1 MVVDEME
8 ISYDGHDVDD
18 DIDINIDIEP
28 GNHDED
34 FIIEDARSEAG
45 TNDDVMLDEDNASY
59 NMEDADYVPEEEFQ
73 DVIDTETIDVS
84 ELEMLRPHDIEEHTF
99 PSNAVPSP
107 LQSEDRYTNDKP
119 ADETISF
126 AQAVQAEKLQP
137 EEVSKIIEEVA
148 AQPTPSPT
156 IHKESPPLSNE
167 KPQEEENINPPSP
180 PQPPEE
186 QEQEHN
192 EALGVDEN
200 EQKANIEHN
209 LISEERNITVSYQ
222 GSEYALVASSES
234 DDPDSY
240 FLKDSSVLK
249 EPLSALFAVLRDILH
264 DEIPAGDELVF
275 TIDDLGL
282 ETCETST
289 ANTEISFSQMV
300 DLHTTL
306 IRNDGADTLP
316 TLLVTLATKSEFGRF
331 FANLVEDAQKG
342 KGLREVANSWNEDNG
357 LEIWGESEA
366 FDINGIDADGSEH
379 VENLE
384 LGEDW
389 TEVGSVQDISPGSP
403 AAEALTEEKPTTSD
417 VAEPDTTEVPVVAEE
432 NEPSEPTNEKHDAEL
447 TKPEANGNH
456 EEEEEGGDLI
466 DYDDEDYAE
475 GGNGVETV
483 PKQDQTDYE
492 QPAPTAEHQ
501 ATDETPDKSRRSSS
515 QTIDGEKETDVTA
528 QPSINAPGDVNG
540 AVDSANDV
548 ASTNE
553 NIGQEAEVG
562 EGFEAAAEEHEHQ
575 AEAGEGFEAGVDESE
590 HQVEIGEGFEAGADE
605 HEHQYEVGES
615 FEAGADEHEHQDEVG
630 ENFEAG
636 ADEHDHQDN
645 GEYEG
650 EVPYEDELDASYY
663 VENEDGHVQ
672 ETNGE
677 TEHGE
682 ESGHINI
689 DTEATASDAQNNKTA
704 ENEGAEISYED
715 DDVDGSLSALVENDE
730 TDDKPAVTDS
740 NQNHKEETDE
750 IDYEDDDE
758 VSMFAGSGPTTPAK
772 SLVPGKRSHE
782 EDGEANGI
790 DGQEAKRPRS

>member
-8 ISYDGHDVDD
+8 ISYDGQDVDD

-45 TNDDVMLDEDNASY
+45 TNNDDVMLDEDNASY
-59 NMEDADYVPEEEFQ
+59 NMEDADYVPEEELQ

-84 ELEMLRPHDIEEHTF
+84 EQEMLRPHDTEEHTF
-99 PSNAVPSP
+99 PSNAAPSP
-107 LQSEDRYTNDKP
+107 LQSEDRYTDIKP
-119 ADETISF
+119 ADDTISF
-126 AQAVQAEKLQP
+126 ADAVQAEELQP
-137 EEVSKIIEEVA
+137 EEVSKIVEEFA

-156 IHKESPPLSNE
+156 IHKESPPVSNE
-167 KPQEEENINPPSP
+167 KPQEVENINPPSP
-180 PQPPEE
+180 PQVPEE
-186 QEQEHN
+186 QEQEQEN
-192 EALGVDEN
+192 GEASNVDEN
-200 EQKANIEHN
+200 GQKVNVEQD
-209 LISEERNITVSYQ
+209 LISEERNITVGYQ

-289 ANTEISFSQMV
+289 ANSEISFSQIA

-306 IRNDGADTLP
+306 VRNDGADILP
-316 TLLVTLATKSEFGRF
+316 SLFVTLATKSEFSRF
-331 FANLVEDAQKG
+331 FANLAEDARQG
-342 KGLREVANSWNEDNG
+342 KGLQEVAKSWNEDNG
-357 LEIWGESEA
+357 LELWGESEA
-366 FDINGIDADGSEH
+366 YDINGVDADGSEH
-379 VENLE
+379 LENFE

-403 AAEALTEEKPTTSD
+403 ALEAPTEEEKPTTSD
-417 VAEPDTTEVPVVAEE
+417 VAEPDTTEVPTVVEE

-466 DYDDEDYAE
+466 DYDDEDYAQ
-475 GGNGVETV
+475 GGNVVETA
-483 PKQDQTDYE
+483 PKQEQTDYE
-492 QPAPTAEHQ
+492 QPAPAAEHQ
-501 ATDETPDKSRRSSS
+501 VTDEIPDKSRRSSS
-515 QTIDGEKETDVTA
+515 QTIDGANETDATA
-528 QPSINAPGDVNG
+528 QPSIDVPGGVNG
-540 AVDSANDV
+540 AVDSTNDV

-562 EGFEAAAEEHEHQ
+562 EDLEAAAGDEYDHQ
-575 AEAGEGFEAGVDESE
+575 AEVDESFEAGVDENENQAEAGETFETGAEESE
-590 HQVEIGEGFEAGADE
+590 HQVE
-605 HEHQYEVGES
+605 VGED
-615 FEAGADEHEHQDEVG
+615 FEAGADEHEHQD
-630 ENFEAG
+630 
-636 ADEHDHQDN
+636 N
-645 GEYEG
+645 GEYER
-650 EVPYEDELDASYY
+650 EVPYEDEVDASYY

-689 DTEATASDAQNNKTA
+689 DTEATASDTQNNKNA
-704 ENEGAEISYED
+704 ENEGGEISYED

-730 TDDKPAVTDS
+730 ADDKPAVTDS

-758 VSMFAGSGPTTPAK
+758 VSLFVGSGPTTPAK

>member
-59 NMEDADYVPEEEFQ
+59 NMEDADYVPEEELQ
-73 DVIDTETIDVS
+73 DAIDTETIDVS

-119 ADETISF
+119 ADDTISF
-126 AQAVQAEKLQP
+126 AQAVQAEELQP
-137 EEVSKIIEEVA
+137 EEVSKIAEKVA

-156 IHKESPPLSNE
+156 IHKESPPISSE
-167 KPQEEENINPPSP
+167 KPQEVENINPPSP
-180 PQPPEE
+180 PQAPEE
-186 QEQEHN
+186 QEQEHD
-192 EALGVDEN
+192 EAPGVDEN

-209 LISEERNITVSYQ
+209 LISEERNIAVSYQ

-249 EPLSALFAVLRDILH
+249 EPLCDLFAVLRDILH

-282 ETCETST
+282 ETCETSI
-289 ANTEISFSQMV
+289 ANTEITFSQMV

-306 IRNDGADTLP
+306 IRNDGADTWP
-316 TLLVTLATKSEFGRF
+316 TLFVTLATKSEFGRF

-389 TEVGSVQDISPGSP
+389 TEVGSVQDISLGSP
-403 AAEALTEEKPTTSD
+403 AAEAPTVEKPTTSD
-417 VAEPDTTEVPVVAEE
+417 AAELDTTGVPVVVKE

-466 DYDDEDYAE
+466 DYDDEDYAG
-475 GGNGVETV
+475 GGNGVETA
-483 PKQDQTDYE
+483 PKQEETDYE
-492 QPAPTAEHQ
+492 QPAPAAEHQ
-501 ATDETPDKSRRSSS
+501 ATNETPDKSRRSSS

-528 QPSINAPGDVNG
+528 RPSIDAPGDVNG

-575 AEAGEGFEAGVDESE
+575 AEAGVDENE
-590 HQVEIGEGFEAGADE
+590 YQD
-605 HEHQYEVGES
+605 EVGES

-630 ENFEAG
+630 EGFEAG
-636 ADEHDHQDN
+636 ADEHEHEDN
-645 GEYEG
+645 GEYGG
-650 EVPYEDELDASYY
+650 EVPYEDEVDASYY

-677 TEHGE
+677 NGETEHGE
-682 ESGHINI
+682 EPGHINI
-689 DTEATASDAQNNKTA
+689 DTEATVSDTQNNKNA

-730 TDDKPAVTDS
+730 ADKPAVTDS

-750 IDYEDDDE
+750 IDYDDDDE
-758 VSMFAGSGPTTPAK
+758 VSLFAGSGPTTPAK

>member
-8 ISYDGHDVDD
+8 ISYDGNEGDD

-59 NMEDADYVPEEEFQ
+59 NMEDADYVPEEELQ

-84 ELEMLRPHDIEEHTF
+84 ELEMLRPHDTDEHTF

-107 LQSEDRYTNDKP
+107 LQSEDRYTNNKP
-119 ADETISF
+119 ADDTISF
-126 AQAVQAEKLQP
+126 AQAAQAEQLQP
-137 EEVSKIIEEVA
+137 EEVSKIVEEVA

-167 KPQEEENINPPSP
+167 KPQEVENINPQSP
-180 PQPPEE
+180 PQVLEE
-186 QEQEHN
+186 QEQEN
-192 EALGVDEN
+192 GEASNVDEN
-200 EQKANIEHN
+200 EQKVNIEQK
-209 LISEERNITVSYQ
+209 LISEERNITVGYQ

-289 ANTEISFSQMV
+289 SNTEITFSQIV

-306 IRNDGADTLP
+306 VRNDGENTLP
-316 TLLVTLATKSEFGRF
+316 SLYVTLGTKSEFGRF
-331 FANLVEDAQKG
+331 FENLAQDARQG
-342 KGLREVANSWNEDNG
+342 KGLQEVAKSWNEDNG

-366 FDINGIDADGSEH
+366 YDINGIDADESEQ
-379 VENLE
+379 VENVE
-384 LGEDW
+384 LGNEDW

-403 AAEALTEEKPTTSD
+403 SVEASTEEKPSTAAD
-417 VAEPDTTEVPVVAEE
+417 AVEPDTTQVPGVSEE
-432 NEPSEPTNEKHDAEL
+432 DVSNEPNEPRSENHDAEL

-456 EEEEEGGDLI
+456 EEEEDGGDLI
-466 DYDDEDYAE
+466 DYDDEDYAQ
-475 GGNGVETV
+475 GGNEVETA
-483 PKQDQTDYE
+483 PKQEETDYE
-492 QPAPTAEHQ
+492 QPAPVAEHQ
-501 ATDETPDKSRRSSS
+501 ATDEVPDKSRRSSS
-515 QTIDGEKETDVTA
+515 QTIDGTNETDAIA
-528 QPSINAPGDVNG
+528 QPSIDAPGDVNG

-553 NIGQEAEVG
+553 NIGQEV
-562 EGFEAAAEEHEHQ
+562 
-575 AEAGEGFEAGVDESE
+575 
-590 HQVEIGEGFEAGADE
+590 
-605 HEHQYEVGES
+605 EVGES
-615 FEAGADEHEHQDEVG
+615 FEAGADEHEHQAEVG
-630 ENFEAG
+630 ESFEAGADGHEHQVEVGEGFEAG
-636 ADEHDHQDN
+636 ADEHEHQAEEGESFEAGVDEHEHQDN

-650 EVPYEDELDASYY
+650 EVPYEDDVDASYY
-663 VENEDGHVQ
+663 VENEDGHAQ

-677 TEHGE
+677 AEHGE

-689 DTEATASDAQNNKTA
+689 DTEVTASDTQNNRSA
-704 ENEGAEISYED
+704 ENDDGGEISYED

-730 TDDKPAVTDS
+730 TGKPAVTDP

-758 VSMFAGSGPTTPAK
+758 VSLFVGSGPTTPEK
-772 SLVPGKRSHE
+772 SLAAGKRPHE
-782 EDGEANGI
+782 EDEEANGI